1 MPGAVLILLVV
12 LLWLGVLAP
21 LLLRNQGPVR
31 RTSKALQET
40 RVLFEGGS
48 GSLKSRVRHPIP
60 IPNDDVR
67 DETQEEY
74 RLLDEGDAST
84 DEAEIPAGDS
94 VVVDEPEL
102 VDAELVDVDLVD
114 NEFSQ
119 FVPTEPSSE
128 IRDTDRPSV
137 AGPVVDDAARV
148 SPSIIDG
155 DIVMSAPESVDT
167 DDSSAKAEND
177 NIVDT
182 DGVTDGDDDADAQAS
197 EATADDM
204 VENANVVPLRPVIAD
219 LDDEEFELS
228 LSGEQRLRYHDR
240 ENNPD
245 AYLRPSDVMVRP
257 ELDPG
262 FAQDRITTEAEPEA
276 NEDDQ
281 QQHRRISLTNLIEE
295 TFEPEVEFTEADRD
309 FASSRR
315 GRGYYDPEHAQQLAK
330 QRCQRRQRVFF
341 GSLAVLVAL
350 TVCAFVWGG
359 AWWIGAVAALAFT
372 ALYLVNLRRQAI
384 EEQRLAQRRLQRM
397 RRARLGVANTADDEL
412 EVPQRLRRPMG
423 VVIETIDDDPELA
436 DLPYAPRGMVDD
448 LYARFEGAA
457 PTSPHRTA

>member
-60 IPNDDVR
+60 VPNDDVR
-67 DETQEEY
+67 DEPQEEY
-74 RLLDEGDAST
+74 RLLDEGDASM
-84 DEAEIPAGDS
+84 DEAEIPTGDP
-94 VVVDEPEL
+94 VAADEPEL
-102 VDAELVDVDLVD
+102 VDAELVDD
-114 NEFSQ
+114 EFSQ
-119 FVPTEPSSE
+119 SVPTEPSS
-128 IRDTDRPSV
+128 DTHATDRPSV

-148 SPSIIDG
+148 SPAIIDG

-167 DDSSAKAEND
+167 DDASVKAENASD
-177 NIVDT
+177 VDT
-182 DGVTDGDDDADAQAS
+182 DGVSDADDDADS
-197 EATADDM
+197 EASDATDDDV
-204 VENANVVPLRPVIAD
+204 VENTNVVPLRPIVAD

-262 FAQDRITTEAEPEA
+262 FAQDHITTEAEPETD
-276 NEDDQ
+276 EDDQ
-281 QQHRRISLTNLIEE
+281 QPHRRISLTNLIEE

-359 AWWIGAVAALAFT
+359 AWWIGSVAALAFT

-423 VVIETIDDDPELA
+423 VVIETIDDDPELS
-436 DLPYAPRGMVDD
+436 DLPYAPRDMVDD